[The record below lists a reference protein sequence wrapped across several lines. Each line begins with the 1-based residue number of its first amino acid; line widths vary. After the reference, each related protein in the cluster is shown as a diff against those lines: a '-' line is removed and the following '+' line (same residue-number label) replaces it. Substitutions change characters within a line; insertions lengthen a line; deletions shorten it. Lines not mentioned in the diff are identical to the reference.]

1 MLRTCIYALLSSLFT
16 KIYVYFLGSDDPGSR
31 ISIVTNEDGELQL
44 LLLVTSDMKEL
55 YRKFPEVIFIDGT
68 YSTNKLRFPL
78 YTILVEDGNGNG
90 RVVGYCFVSDERQE
104 TLELMLKEISR
115 VHDFSRVETV
125 ILDKDKSE
133 INAVKKVIPNA
144 NIELCKFHVMQAM
157 MRKIRKL
164 PMRHSIRTKLL
175 AVSKKLVYARTERRF
190 DSIKA
195 VIQQVS
201 APLDEYL
208 EKSWIPCKEQWA
220 GYLTRRHV
228 NLFNSTNNRLE
239 SHHQKIKQVLSRY
252 SPLHEAVRNLLLLHK
267 TKLLSVEHESFD
279 QKMKK
284 AYKLGN
290 NDRTVAAIMGILT
303 PYSAGLVI
311 HELQKAYTCTDANSN
326 ATESCGCTFNI
337 SLKLPCRHIFSL
349 RLKNKEQRIF
359 TETDCPDR
367 WKKSFQNLDTKQ
379 KKTPKSNNATADLIG
394 CEIKSVVS
402 DTAKTFSPDEP
413 KTKVQ
418 KYNKMI
424 YLCKTVADFSSF
436 LGTNEFN
443 EKYDTLSSVFD
454 IWKKGGKPLMIEI
467 PDIDPCEQ
475 HNNNTTSTY
484 SDTQLSD
491 NVFLNDEH
499 SKGCSSGTN
508 TDLLGSETINTS
520 DTSTYENNENDCEN
534 DETDSTENPN
544 RSKEC
549 KSPEQTEPVNVDNSQ
564 DLHCWSNSEK
574 IKRATPLDSSESDSE
589 GGMSPVFK
597 RKRLGDNKRQ
607 TNCRNVFEDLTNILK
622 LPQTH
627 PIRGRPKINTTFF
640 PKNISKENIP
650 PCSVTG
656 RRKINTNVQYQQRR
670 NERSEDA
677 FESILDGHMLT
688 DAHIREASYMLQ
700 KQFPSIDGLHDP
712 VLGQRL
718 QFPVARSKFVQI
730 LHNGS
735 LHWITVSNMLTGS
748 PRNQVDVFDSLNTSV
763 NSGVTKQT
771 ASILMSDDKSIL
783 FRIRPFQK
791 QRGGTDC
798 GLFAI
803 AAATSICNGRDPS
816 SLHYD
821 QHAMRRHLYNCLVKG
836 HIDPFPSR
844 QVDRSEEGNILI
856 PVSLICICKM
866 PRTDE
871 GRLLQCLACHK
882 IFHPEC
888 LGIPSPVPKRH
899 WKCVSCNYPRNYPWV

>member
-1 MLRTCIYALLSSLFT
+1 MPT
-16 KIYVYFLGSDDPGSR
+16 
-31 ISIVTNEDGELQL
+31 
-44 LLLVTSDMKEL
+44 
-55 YRKFPEVIFIDGT
+55 
-68 YSTNKLRFPL
+68 
-78 YTILVEDGNGNG
+78 
-90 RVVGYCFVSDERQE
+90 
-104 TLELMLKEISR
+104 
-115 VHDFSRVETV
+115 
-125 ILDKDKSE
+125 
-133 INAVKKVIPNA
+133 
-144 NIELCKFHVMQAM
+144 
-157 MRKIRKL
+157 
-164 PMRHSIRTKLL
+164 
-175 AVSKKLVYARTERRF
+175 
-190 DSIKA
+190 
-195 VIQQVS
+195 
-201 APLDEYL
+201 
-208 EKSWIPCKEQWA
+208 
-220 GYLTRRHV
+220 
-228 NLFNSTNNRLE
+228 
-239 SHHQKIKQVLSRY
+239 
-252 SPLHEAVRNLLLLHK
+252 
-267 TKLLSVEHESFD
+267 
-279 QKMKK
+279 
-284 AYKLGN
+284 
-290 NDRTVAAIMGILT
+290 
-303 PYSAGLVI
+303 
-311 HELQKAYTCTDANSN
+311 
-326 ATESCGCTFNI
+326 
-337 SLKLPCRHIFSL
+337 HIFSTT
-349 RLKNKEQRIF
+349 KEQGPEKI

-379 KKTPKSNNATADLIG
+379 KKTSKSINAIADLIG
-394 CEIKSVVS
+394 SEIKSVVS
-402 DTAKTFSPDEP
+402 DTVKTFSPDEP

-454 IWKKGGKPLMIEI
+454 IWKKGGKPLMIDI
-467 PDIDPCEQ
+467 PDIAPCEQ

-484 SDTQLSD
+484 SDTQISD

-520 DTSTYENNENDCEN
+520 DTSTYENNENDCEY

-597 RKRLGDNKRQ
+597 RKRLADNKPQ
-607 TNCRNVFEDLTNILK
+607 TNCRNVIEDLTNILK

-640 PKNISKENIP
+640 SKNISKENIP
-650 PCSVTG
+650 SCSVTG

-718 QFPVARSKFVQI
+718 QFPVARSKFFQI

-783 FRIRPFQK
+783 FRIRP
-791 QRGGTDC
+791 
-798 GLFAI
+798 
-803 AAATSICNGRDPS
+803 S
-816 SLHYD
+816 
-821 QHAMRRHLYNCLVKG
+821 
-836 HIDPFPSR
+836 
-844 QVDRSEEGNILI
+844 
-856 PVSLICICKM
+856 
-866 PRTDE
+866 
-871 GRLLQCLACHK
+871 
-882 IFHPEC
+882 
-888 LGIPSPVPKRH
+888 
-899 WKCVSCNYPRNYPWV
+899 